1 MDMQKT
7 EARLSALR
15 ARMRATGADLVALG
29 PGPHMQWLVGFV
41 PHADERP
48 CLLLVGPEREAFLM
62 PALNAVGSRQH
73 TDIRFFEWSDEAGPA
88 AALSAALE
96 HLGTTDATR
105 VVVDES
111 MRASFA
117 LLVLDTLRGAAHAF
131 TEETSGALRQLK
143 DADEQAEIR
152 RNAGIGDRAMQA
164 LQAAARPG
172 MTERALAAIARSV
185 FEAGG
190 AAPLFTIVGSGPNGA
205 APHHQTGARPLA
217 VGDAVVVDI
226 GARQGSYS
234 SDITRMLAVERP
246 PEGYPEVHGIVDT
259 AVKAALAATRPGVP
273 AKSVDAAARNRI
285 AEAGYGDY
293 FVHRTGHG
301 LGLEGHEPPY
311 LTATSE
317 TVLEAGMVFSIE
329 PGIYLPGRFGI
340 RLEEIVILHDH
351 GPEILSGLSR
361 DLFVTQGG

>member
-1 MDMQKT
+1 MDSSKT
-7 EARLSALR
+7 RLVALR
-15 ARMRATGADLVALG
+15 GRMRETDADLVALG
-29 PGPHMQWLVGFV
+29 PGPHMQWLAGFA

-62 PALNAVGSRQH
+62 PGLNAVGSRAH
-73 TDIRFFEWSDEAGPA
+73 TDIRFFEWSDDTGPDQ
-88 AALSAALE
+88 ALSAALDYV
-96 HLGTTDATR
+96 GGANASR

-117 LLVLDTLRGAAHAF
+117 LLVLDTLRGAAHTF
-131 TEETSGALRQLK
+131 TEATTGALRQFK

-152 RNAGIGDRAMQA
+152 RNAGIADRAMLA
-164 LQAAARPG
+164 VQAAARPG
-172 MTERALAAIARSV
+172 IPERDLAAIARSV
-185 FEAGG
+185 FQAEG
-190 AAPLFTIVGSGPNGA
+190 AEPLFTIVGSGPNGA
-205 APHHQTGARPLA
+205 APHHHTGDRKLA

-234 SDITRMLAVERP
+234 SDITRMLAIGRP
-246 PEGYPEVHGIVDT
+246 PEGYGEVHA
-259 AVKAALAATRPGVP
+259 AVEAAVRAALAMARPGVP
-273 AKSVDAAARNRI
+273 AKAVDAAARQVI
-285 AEAGYGDY
+285 AEAGYGEY

-311 LTATSE
+311 ITATSE
-317 TVLEAGMVFSIE
+317 TILEAGMVFSIE

-340 RLEEIVILHDH
+340 RLEDIVILHDD

-361 DLFVTQGG
+361 DVFVTQEG